1 MIRETIVAQGHPNIS
16 ATHKTTFQV
25 TKDNNISQRADC
37 VIGVNADKAMY
48 DLCESMK
55 IALQNDQAF
64 VYVTLCVGELQELI
78 TGWGSSKLTCA
89 NTQDIVARRS
99 DFTSDRTL
107 MIKSD
112 TAAIDL
118 NRRLIERLKRLEDIV
133 ITVEVD
139 F

>member
-1 MIRETIVAQGHPNIS
+1 MIRETIVAQGHPHIS

-25 TKDNNISQRADC
+25 TKDINISQRADC

-48 DLCESMK
+48 DLRESMK

-64 VYVTLCVGELQELI
+64 VCVTLCVGELQELI

>member
-1 MIRETIVAQGHPNIS
+1 MIRETIVAQGHPHIS

-25 TKDNNISQRADC
+25 TKDKNISKRADC

-48 DLCESMK
+48 DLNERVK
-55 IALQNDQAF
+55 TALQNDHAL
-64 VYVTLCVGELQELI
+64 VRVILCVGELQELV

-89 NTQDIVARRS
+89 NTQDIVARKS

-112 TAAIDL
+112 KAAFDL
-118 NRRLIERLKRLEDIV
+118 NRRLIERLKRLDDIV

>member
-1 MIRETIVAQGHPNIS
+1 MIRETIIGQGHPNIS

-25 TKDNNISQRADC
+25 TKDKNISKRADC
-37 VIGVNADKAMY
+37 VIGINADKAMH
-48 DLCESMK
+48 DLCASMK
-55 IALQNDQAF
+55 IALQNDFAF
-64 VYVTLCVGELQELI
+64 VYVTVCVGELQEII
-78 TGWGSSKLTCA
+78 TGRGSSKLTCA
-89 NTQDIVARRS
+89 NTQDIVVRRS

-112 TAAIDL
+112 KAAADL

-139 F
+139 L